1 MITLLF
7 TLLSSLYDNGKRFV
21 DHKPR
26 WVFRAFVIFLISV
39 YEIPTILVGIWKPTL
54 TQFFFNTA
62 IFYGIFDYVL
72 NILEKRRWNYIEST
86 AVIDIFWLKIGWI
99 WQLIFKIN
107 LLIIFKTLQ
116 T

>member
-72 NILEKRRWNYIEST
+72 NILEKRRWNYIGST
-86 AVIDIFWLKIGWI
+86 AVIYIF
-99 WQLIFKIN
+99 
-107 LLIIFKTLQ
+107 
-116 T
+116 